1 MSPGPTTLGS
11 ALVAVLLPLVAPG
24 ETAGRATRALTGA
37 VVHVDDG
44 DTIDVRIG
52 ARVERVRYIGIDAP
66 EVAHEPGGGRPGH
79 GGARGGHGAAR
90 LNAALVVGRVVEL
103 ELDVEARDRYG
114 RLLAYVWVGD
124 TLVNAELI
132 RRGYAR
138 AMPIAPN
145 LRYAGRFAA
154 LESEAR
160 AERRGLWGMDALD
173 PPLRRGGSAR
183 TPPPR
188 PLPARGRGRSEVLHV
203 ASRADVGHVAHV
215 RARLP
220 ERHGPRVGALGQ
232 HGDPARALRAQ
243 SPLRVRDQGARHAAA
258 PPLR

>member
-1 MSPGPTTLGS
+1 MSPGPTTLAS
-11 ALVAVLLPLVAPG
+11 ALVAVLLPLAAPG
-24 ETAGRATRALTGA
+24 ETAGQAVRALTGA

-52 ARVERVRYIGIDAP
+52 VRVERVRYIGIDAP

-79 GGARGGHGAAR
+79 AGAPGGHGAAR
-90 LNAALVVGRVVEL
+90 LNAALVGGRVVGL

-145 LRYAGRFAA
+145 LRYARRFAA

-160 AERRGLWGMDALD
+160 AERRGLWGMDAAD
-173 PPLRRGGSAR
+173 PALRREGA
-183 TPPPR
+183 PR
-188 PLPARGRGRSEVLHV
+188 GDRRPARGRGSEVLHV
-203 ASRADVGHVAHV
+203 ASRAGVGHVAHV

-220 ERHGPRVGALGQ
+220 ERHGPRVGALGH

-243 SPLRVRDQGARHAAA
+243 SPLRVRHQRARHAAA